1 MNYIDDYSACE
12 RTYATLR
19 IYPSSISTYEI
30 SKLLGLK
37 PTQTSLAGVKS
48 ALHVNGWFLS
58 TQEQI
63 ESRDCR
69 RHIDWLLDQIESVQD
84 DFIELLTK
92 EVEVDIFCFW
102 VSSTGN
108 GGPTISPHQ
117 MGRLVKF
124 NLIVSWDIWFSD
136 TN

>member
-19 IYPSSISTYEI
+19 IYPDSITPDEV

-37 PTQTSLAGVKS
+37 PTRTSLAGAKS
-48 ALHVNGWFLS
+48 KQHVNGWFLS
-58 TQEQI
+58 TQGQL

-69 RHIDWLLDQIESVQD
+69 KHIDWLLDQIELVQTE
-84 DFIELLTK
+84 FIELLTK
-92 EVEVDIFCFW
+92 EVRVDIFCFW

-108 GGPTISPHQ
+108 GGPTISPLQ
-117 MGRLVKF
+117 MSRLVKF
-124 NLIVSWDIWFSD
+124 NLTVSWDIWLPEQ
-136 TN
+136 N